1 HKEIENIWF
10 KTWLCAGRAEELPK
24 TGDFI
29 TVTIGDENLI
39 IIRAED
45 GSINTY
51 YNVCRHRGSRLCE
64 ADEGNFSKGYLTCHY
79 HSWMYDGS
87 TGELINAPN
96 IPNDDE
102 DFKKADRSLF
112 GVKTEIWDGYIWI
125 NLDENAPSLKE
136 SFGLPESWSLY
147 KQYDMEN
154 LKLG

>member
-1 HKEIENIWF
+1 MKVRLLEGGFPDHAKFEETFPRHAYFSEDYFHKEIENIWF

-79 HSWMYDGS
+79 HSWMYDG
-87 TGELINAPN
+87 
-96 IPNDDE
+96 
-102 DFKKADRSLF
+102 
-112 GVKTEIWDGYIWI
+112 
-125 NLDENAPSLKE
+125 
-136 SFGLPESWSLY
+136 
-147 KQYDMEN
+147 
-154 LKLG
+154 